1 LHGKQSFSDRGQ
13 IDRHNVCKAPIKIR
27 VCKPSAEFLQLSRI
41 VQVPAEPQIE
51 GSPNLGDIVF
61 FDDDGRWLQISGSI
75 ICIWT
80 KPKDRND
87 GDFLYGYGFEIK
99 VSTIDCEG
107 NSYSEEG
114 RHKTRGLSAYF
125 SGPKDFVGILAI
137 VCADNANLCPVI
149 DRYFSSI
156 GKRSS
161 LNGSYVLQQ
170 PLVGAMKPYLMTQA
184 KRQRK

>member
-1 LHGKQSFSDRGQ
+1 MFVKHRLRFGSVSPVQNFYNSPGSFKYPQNLRL
-13 IDRHNVCKAPIKIR
+13 KALPTW
-27 VCKPSAEFLQLSRI
+27 
-41 VQVPAEPQIE
+41 
-51 GSPNLGDIVF
+51 GDIVF